1 VTTESSSKPL
11 SLIASPWHTVFVVV
25 VVGIN
30 AYYGTIR
37 SAHQRAGLGPSRP
50 YMYLRTMLFEF
61 VVLAV
66 VVLGVRI
73 RGGSLQA
80 IFGQHWRSLRQL
92 LTDLGLGVL
101 LLLASTAVASI
112 FGSHQR
118 EGSAEHP
125 ISYLL
130 PQTWNETLV
139 WIALSITAG
148 VCEEAIYR
156 GYLQRQL
163 AALTRSVP
171 AGICLSAAAFG
182 AAHAYQ
188 GFQRASVI
196 AASALLFGLLAQQR
210 GTVRPG
216 MIAHSLQ
223 DAIAPLLFKHM
234 RH

>member
-1 VTTESSSKPL
+1 VTTESSSKPR
-11 SLIASPWHTVFVVV
+11 SLIASPWHTVIVIV

-61 VVLAV
+61 VVLAI

-73 RGGSLQA
+73 RGGSLQV

-101 LLLASTAVASI
+101 LLLASTVVASI

-118 EGSAEHP
+118 EGSAEHS

-130 PQTWNETLV
+130 PQTWNELLM
-139 WIALSITAG
+139 WIALSIAAG

-156 GYLQRQL
+156 GYLQGQFT
-163 AALTRSVP
+163 ALTRNVP
-171 AGICLSAAAFG
+171 AGIFLSAATFG

-188 GFQRASVI
+188 GLQRASVI
-196 AASALLFGLLAQQR
+196 AASALLFGLLAQKR

-223 DAIAPLLFKHM
+223 DAVAPLLVKHM

>member
-1 VTTESSSKPL
+1 M
-11 SLIASPWHTVFVVV
+11 AVVA
-25 VVGIN
+25 IN

-37 SAHQRAGLGPSRP
+37 SAHERAGLGPSRP
-50 YMYLRTMLFEF
+50 YMYLRMMLFEF
-61 VVLAV
+61 VVLAI

-80 IFGQHWRSLRQL
+80 IFGQHWRSLGQL
-92 LTDLGLGVL
+92 VTDLGLGVSL
-101 LLLASTAVASI
+101 LVASTVVASM

-118 EGSAEHP
+118 EGSAEHS

-130 PQTWNETLV
+130 PQTSNEILM

-156 GYLQRQL
+156 GYLQRQIN
-163 AALTRSVP
+163 ALTRSVS
-171 AGICLSAAAFG
+171 AGIFLSAAAFG

-188 GFQRASVI
+188 GLQRASVI
-196 AASALLFGLLAQQR
+196 ATSALLFGLLAEWR
-210 GTVRPG
+210 RTVRPG

-223 DAIAPLLFKHM
+223 DAVAPLLVKLMH
-234 RH
+234 H

>member
-1 VTTESSSKPL
+1 ML
-11 SLIASPWHTVFVVV
+11 VVV
-25 VVGIN
+25 AIN

-37 SAHQRAGLGPSRP
+37 SAQQRVGLGPSRP
-50 YMYLRTMLFEF
+50 YMYLRMMLFEF
-61 VVLAV
+61 VVLAI

-92 LTDLGLGVL
+92 LTDLGLGIS
-101 LLLASTAVASI
+101 LLLASTVVASI

-118 EGSAEHP
+118 EGSAEHS

-130 PQTWNETLV
+130 PQTWNETLMWV
-139 WIALSITAG
+139 VLSITAG
-148 VCEEAIYR
+148 VCEEVIYR
-156 GYLQRQL
+156 GYLQRQIM
-163 AALTRSVP
+163 ALTRSVP
-171 AGICLSAAAFG
+171 AGIILSAVAFG

-188 GFQRASVI
+188 GLQRASVI
-196 AASALLFGLLAQQR
+196 AASALLFGWLAQQR

-223 DAIAPLLFKHM
+223 DAVAPMLVKLL

>member
-1 VTTESSSKPL
+1 ML
-11 SLIASPWHTVFVVV
+11 VVA
-25 VVGIN
+25 IN

-61 VVLAV
+61 VVLAIV
-66 VVLGVRI
+66 VVGVRI
-73 RGGSLQA
+73 RGGSMQA
-80 IFGQHWRSLRQL
+80 IFGRHWRSLGQV
-92 LTDLGLGVL
+92 LTDLGLGIS

-118 EGSAEHP
+118 EGSAEHS

-130 PQTWNETLV
+130 PQTWNETLIWV
-139 WIALSITAG
+139 ALSITAG
-148 VCEEAIYR
+148 VCEEVIYR
-156 GYLQRQL
+156 GYLQRQMM
-163 AALTRSVP
+163 ALTRGVP
-171 AGICLSAAAFG
+171 AGIVLSAAAFG

-188 GFQRASVI
+188 GLQRASVI
-196 AASALLFGLLAQQR
+196 AASALLFGLLAQNR

-223 DAIAPLLFKHM
+223 DAIAPLLVNLM